1 MSAKGREIAAAIVSD
16 CNLATWSQTAAF
28 ERIYV
33 PREDLESTATIVVSV
48 VYAGQRM
55 TPDSRKAWRHEY
67 DIDIGIQK
75 KFTSDANTESDAQT
89 DFLDEIIDYWKTHN
103 PTGTGAV
110 MIGGEWL
117 SPYVPEHMTLH
128 KQFTGVARL
137 TFRLVRA
144 NS

>member
-1 MSAKGREIAAAIVSD
+1 MSAKGRDIAAAIVSD
-16 CNLATWSQTAAF
+16 SNLASWSQVATF

-33 PREDLESTATIVVSV
+33 PREDLESTASIVVSV

-55 TPDSRKAWRHEY
+55 TRDSRATWRHEY
-67 DIDIGIQK
+67 DIDVGIQK
-75 KFTSDANTESDAQT
+75 KFASDANTESDAQT

-103 PTGTGAV
+103 PTGTSAV
-110 MIGGEWL
+110 LIGGEWL
-117 SPYVPEHMTLH
+117 SPYVPEHMTLY

-137 TFRLVRA
+137 TFRLVRT